1 MAVENMQGDAKPLL
15 RCQSVLHLYEAQ
27 TIDDRWWAEVSGED
41 FCGFEGRIL
50 VFIPLRAEMSL

>member
-15 RCQSVLHLYEAQ
+15 RCQPVLHLYEAH
-27 TIDDRWWAEVSGED
+27 TTDDRWCTEVSGGD

>member
-15 RCQSVLHLYEAQ
+15 RCQPVLHLQEAQ
-27 TIDDRWWAEVSGED
+27 TTDDRWCTEVSGGD
-41 FCGFEGRIL
+41 FCGFEGQIL